1 MVGAPYRALYGGV
14 RGYGMTEQPK
24 KMKYYRNT
32 LSKKIFIYAM
42 IFWPILHFLIFWVY
56 INFNTIILSLQR
68 FSVNSGDYV
77 FIGID
82 NYKNL
87 FRQLFEQYPDRMLLD
102 AVLNSLSLFLFSNFL
117 LLPLSVISGYVLS
130 KKVFMAGAFR
140 VIFYLPS
147 IISMVVLTMC
157 FKFMF
162 DPKLGIV
169 TPILNGLGL
178 GGIIP
183 EFGWFANVKTAWGM
197 VLFYSLWAGIGYN
210 VLLLTGAFSRI
221 PRDIIES
228 AKLDGIGFWRELWS
242 ITLPLISSTLNTL
255 IIIGT
260 TSVLT
265 TFLQPMLLTGGG
277 PNNSTYTIM
286 YYVTAM
292 VKSGANG
299 ICSAATLGVFVSV
312 IAIPLLLGFRKLLN
326 KLLPSIEF

>member
-1 MVGAPYRALYGGV
+1 MKEKICVP
-14 RGYGMTEQPK
+14 RGYNNSTS
-24 KMKYYRNT
+24 R
-32 LSKKIFIYAM
+32 KIFIFCL
-42 IFWPILHFLIFWVY
+42 IVWPVIHFLIFWVY
-56 INFNTIILSLQR
+56 INFNTIVLSLQR
-68 FSVNSGDYV
+68 FSVNKGTYV
-77 FIGID
+77 YIGFD

-87 FRQLFEQYPDRMLLD
+87 FKQLFELYPDRMLFD
-102 AVLNSLSLFLFSNFL
+102 AVMNSLSLFVFSNFL
-117 LLPLSVISGYVLS
+117 LLPLSVLCGYVLH
-130 KKVFMAGAFR
+130 KKVFLSGAFR

-162 DPKLGIV
+162 DPQIGIIS
-169 TPILNGLGL
+169 PILNFFGLGHL
-178 GGIIP
+178 VP
-183 EFGWFANVKTAWGM
+183 EGGWFANINTAWGM
-197 VLFYSLWAGIGYN
+197 VLTYSLWSGIGYN
-210 VLLLTGAFSRI
+210 VLLLTGAFSRV
-221 PRDIIES
+221 PRDIVES
-228 AKLDGIGFWRELWS
+228 ATLDGAGFWRELWS

-255 IIIGT
+255 IVLGT

-286 YYVTAM
+286 YFVTAN

-326 KLLPSIEF
+326 KLLPTIEF